1 MKDSLE
7 THHRNESCSS
17 GDDDVSV
24 KCCEVE
30 GIEEESGCGS
40 SSSSESKVGSGEGSS
55 NSPGF
60 SFLFF
65 SPFS

>member
-1 MKDSLE
+1 MKNSLE
-7 THHRNESCSS
+7 THHRNASCSS

-30 GIEEESGCGS
+30 GIEGESGCGS
-40 SSSSESKVGSGEGSS
+40 SSSSEGKVGSGEGSS
-55 NSPGF
+55 YSPGF